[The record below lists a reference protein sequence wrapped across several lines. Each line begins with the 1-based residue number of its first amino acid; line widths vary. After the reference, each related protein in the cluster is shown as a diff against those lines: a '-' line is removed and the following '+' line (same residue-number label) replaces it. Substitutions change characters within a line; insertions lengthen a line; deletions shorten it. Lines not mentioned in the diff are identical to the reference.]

1 MNQQRSGIALLF
13 VLTSAA
19 VSLGVYIY
27 LSGKRTPPVPTV
39 VPPAS
44 RQPSATNPPDVETP
58 ASTSAGQPLK
68 VPISP
73 EQKQVQ
79 DLEASRGPF
88 YDLIRKEYGQMLSG
102 FEPDKGDRAVLC
114 LYMRSRTQGDVDLL
128 TERLVKPNAFQY
140 GFTHVRFYAQDDAS
154 GYSKWAVDSE
164 ADYGTDSVWRLV
176 RK

>member
-1 MNQQRSGIALLF
+1 VNQQKSGIAFLF
-13 VLTSAA
+13 ALTSAA
-19 VSLGVYIY
+19 AALGVYLY
-27 LSGKRTPPVPTV
+27 LSGHRAS
-39 VPPAS
+39 PPAAV
-44 RQPSATNPPDVETP
+44 QPPTPTESLPRESSAVTPQPPM
-58 ASTSAGQPLK
+58 ASGQPLK
-68 VPISP
+68 VPLTP

-114 LYMRSRTQGDVDLL
+114 LYLKSRTQGDVDML
-128 TERLVKPNAFQY
+128 TERLIKPNAYQY